1 VDNWYFNDTDWY
13 SYKPAYS
20 GSSDFRIAQEIRDQL
35 FWSPFVDDTDITVS
49 VDDGEATL
57 TGTVDSYM
65 EYGAAQDNAY
75 EGGAIFVDNDL
86 VVE

>member
-1 VDNWYFNDTDWY
+1 VDNWYLNDTEWY
-13 SYKPAYS
+13 SYRPTYS
-20 GSSDFRIAQEIRDQL
+20 GSSDFRIEQEIRDQL
-35 FWSPFVDDTDITVS
+35 FWSPFVDDADVTVS